1 MVTARARPLVHGI
14 DVGVVED
21 AIRAA
26 EQRTSGEIR
35 VALARFWFWGDVRL
49 SAERT
54 FVRLHVDKTRRRN
67 GVLIFLAPWRRRL
80 AVIGDVGAQEKLPV
94 DFWKTVVEAITSHF
108 RGGDRTAGLVAA
120 VNMVA
125 DALAAVFPREATDV
139 NELPDTVSVTRERR
153 PTPPGGRR

>member
-1 MVTARARPLVHGI
+1 MVTARAQALVHGI

-35 VALARFWFWGDVRL
+35 VALARFWFWGDVRR

-120 VNMVA
+120 VNMVG
-125 DALAAVFPREATDV
+125 DALAAAFPREAADV
-139 NELPDTVSVTRERR
+139 NELPDSVSVTRERHHPK
-153 PTPPGGRR
+153 PT